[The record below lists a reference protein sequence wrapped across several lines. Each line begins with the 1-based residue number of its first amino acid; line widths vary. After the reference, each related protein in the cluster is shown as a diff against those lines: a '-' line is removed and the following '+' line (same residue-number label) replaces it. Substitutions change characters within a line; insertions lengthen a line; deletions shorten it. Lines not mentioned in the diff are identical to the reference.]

1 MAAATLPVP
10 ASSFEEFLAIEESKD
25 LLRFTTAG
33 SVDDGKSTLIGRLL
47 YDSRNVYDDQLES
60 VTKASV
66 GRNAGA
72 IDFSLLTDGLRA
84 EREQGITIDVAYRY
98 FSTPKRKFI
107 IADTPGHEQFTRNM
121 VTGASTAEL
130 AIVLVDARKGLLPQ
144 SRRHS
149 YISALLGIPNLA
161 IAVNKMDLVD
171 YDEQVFRQIEA
182 DFKDFLAQF
191 DSVKPYFIPIS
202 ALVGDNVVTPSD
214 RMPWFTGQSLF
225 DYLETVPVGLRS
237 LQSGFRFPVQRV
249 VRPNLDF
256 RGYAGQ
262 IVSGAVSAG
271 DTVVALPSGR
281 KTRVKSI
288 VTFDGDLPRAHAPQ
302 SVTLTLEDEID
313 IARGDLIAKADD
325 VPAVASLFD
334 ATVVWLN
341 EEPLDLKKRYRLKH
355 TTHQEWA
362 DVRTIHHRL
371 NINTLE
377 HEAAE
382 TLEMNAIGM
391 LRLETARPL
400 YIDNYQH
407 NRATGAFVLIDPVSN
422 STVAAGMIT
431 SAAEHHGEERTVRRS
446 KGMVTIGERVARHR
460 HRGAVIRLG
469 GRLELA
475 ARLERRLFDHGC
487 VVVMFPSWNNAW
499 APAVERAAMLA
510 LVAEADD
517 SEFRI
522 QTADGEVKTEL
533 SSLPADDDE
542 AVESIFRV
550 LTKTQIVLPE
560 PEWFESDGI

>member
-1 MAAATLPVP
+1 MAAALPIPV
-10 ASSFEEFLAIEESKD
+10 SSFEEFLAIEESKD

-60 VTKASV
+60 VTKASA
-66 GRNAGA
+66 GRNAGP

-171 YDEQVFRQIEA
+171 YDERVFRQIEL
-182 DFKDFLAQF
+182 DFQEFLAQF
-191 DSVKPYFIPIS
+191 NSVKPYFIPIS
-202 ALVGDNVVTPSD
+202 ALVGDNVVTASD

-225 DYLETVPVGLRS
+225 DYLENVPVGLRS
-237 LQSGFRFPVQRV
+237 LRSGFRFPVQRV

-262 IVSGAVSAG
+262 IVSGAVSEG
-271 DTVVALPSGR
+271 DAVVALPSGR
-281 KTRVKSI
+281 RTRVKSI
-288 VTFDGDLPRAHAPQ
+288 VTFDGNLSLAHAPQ

-313 IARGDLIAKADD
+313 IVRGDLIAKVDD
-325 VPAVASLFD
+325 LPAVTSLFD

-341 EEPLDLKKRYRLKH
+341 ETPLDLKKRYRLKH

-371 NINTLE
+371 NINTLD
-377 HEAAE
+377 HEPAE

-400 YIDNYQH
+400 YVDNYQQ

-431 SAAEHHGEERTVRRS
+431 SAAAHSEERTLRHS
-446 KGMVTIGERVARHR
+446 KGLVTTGERVARHR
-460 HRGAVIRLG
+460 HRGAAIHLG
-469 GRLELA
+469 ARLELA
-475 ARLERRLFDHGC
+475 TRLERRLFDHGC
-487 VVVMFPSWNNAW
+487 VVVLFPSWNEAW
-499 APAVERAAMLA
+499 ASAVERAAMLA

-517 SEFRI
+517 PVFRI
-522 QTADGEVKTEL
+522 QTTDGEVKTDL

-550 LTKTQIVLPE
+550 LIKTQIVLPE